1 VKLRIDKEQWPYRVP
16 FRTARG
22 LAPPLDVVVVFLADD
37 AGHAGRGEAA
47 GVDYQGETAA
57 SMEAQIEALRAHLE
71 QGITRAQLA
80 DLLPAGGA
88 RNAVDCALWDLEAK
102 STGVT
107 VWARAGCKIPHPV
120 PTCVTIGI
128 GSTEEV
134 LDAASRLRHWPRIK
148 IKVDATHHVDV
159 IRSVRKLCPDAALI
173 IDANQGWTCEML
185 NDLVPELEALD
196 VLLIEQP
203 VLRANESSL
212 KNYAGTIPLAADES
226 CIDRASMSGL
236 GDLYQ
241 AVNIKL
247 DKAGG
252 LTEALAMA
260 EEARQRGLLV
270 MVGCMA
276 GTSLAM
282 APGMVV
288 AQSADFADL
297 DGPLLHSRDRDHAI
311 HYEAGVASVPSRS
324 LWG

>member
-1 VKLRIDKEQWPYRVP
+1 VKLRIDQEQWPYRVP

-22 LAPPLDVVVVFLADD
+22 LAPPLEVVVVTLADES
-37 AGHAGRGEAA
+37 GHAGRGEAA
-47 GVDYQGETAA
+47 GVDYHGETTA
-57 SMEAQIEALRAHLE
+57 SMEAQIEPLRAHLE

-80 DLLPAGGA
+80 KLLPAGGA

-107 VWARAGCKIPHPV
+107 VWTRAGIESPRPV

-128 GSTEEV
+128 GSPEEV
-134 LDAASRLRHWPRIK
+134 LEAASRFRAWPRLK
-148 IKVDATHHVDV
+148 IKVDADHHVDV
-159 IRSVRKLCPDAALI
+159 IRSVRRLCPNSLLI
-173 IDANQGWTCEML
+173 VDANQGWTCEIL
-185 NDLVPELEALD
+185 NDLAPELEALG
-196 VLLIEQP
+196 VQLIEQP
-203 VLRANESSL
+203 VLRAHESSL
-212 KNYAGTIPLAADES
+212 ENYTGTIPLAADES
-226 CIDRASMSGL
+226 CIDRASLECL

-252 LTEALAMA
+252 LTEALAIA
-260 EEARQRGLLV
+260 EEARRLGLLV

-288 AQSADFADL
+288 AQRAHFVDL

-311 HYEAGVASVPSRS
+311 RYKAGVASVPSRS